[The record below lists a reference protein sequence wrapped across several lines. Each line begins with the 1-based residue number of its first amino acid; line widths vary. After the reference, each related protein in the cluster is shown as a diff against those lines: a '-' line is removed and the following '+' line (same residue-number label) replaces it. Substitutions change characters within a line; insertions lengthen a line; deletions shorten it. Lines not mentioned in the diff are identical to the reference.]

1 MSNQRLKNLLQYT
14 MRLEFH
20 CHTDYSADGLISP
33 LRLVEVGRRKGIDRI
48 VVTDHN
54 TIAGARAAYQLDP
67 QRVIVGEEILTQ
79 SGELLVAFVQEEVPP
94 GLPALET
101 ISILREQG
109 AFISVSHP
117 FDTHRKGHW
126 KTPALL
132 EIAPLVDAI
141 EVFNSR
147 CIFPSFNHKARAFA
161 RQHGLLGT
169 VGSDA
174 HAASEVGRATHLL
187 ADFNDASSLK
197 NALAAGKEEARLSG
211 FWVHFYSRYAKW
223 VKRKKK
229 ANLAR

>member
-1 MSNQRLKNLLQYT
+1 

-20 CHTDYSADGLISP
+20 CHTDYSGDGLISP
-33 LRLVEVGRRKGIDRI
+33 RKLVEVCRQKGIDRI

-54 TIAGARAAYQLDP
+54 TIAGALVACRLDP
-67 QRVIVGEEILTQ
+67 QRVIIGEEILTQ
-79 SGELLVAFVQEEVPP
+79 SGELLAAFVQEEIPP

-126 KTPALL
+126 KIPALL
-132 EIAPLVDAI
+132 DIAPLVDAI

-161 RQHGLLGT
+161 REHGILGT

-174 HAASEVGRATHLL
+174 HAASEVGQATHLL
-187 ADFNDASSLK
+187 ADFTDTASLK
-197 NALAAGKEEARLSG
+197 SALATGKEETRLSG

-223 VKRKKK
+223 VKRTPK
-229 ANLAR
+229 NR

>member
-1 MSNQRLKNLLQYT
+1 

-20 CHTDYSADGLISP
+20 CHTHYSSDGLISP
-33 LRLVEVGRRKGIDRI
+33 RKLVEVCRRKGIDRI

-54 TIAGARAAYQLDP
+54 TIAGALAAYQLDP

-79 SGELLVAFVQEEVPP
+79 SGELLAAFVQEEIPS

-101 ISILREQG
+101 ISILREQE

-126 KTPALL
+126 KVPALL
-132 EIAPLVDAI
+132 EITPLVDAI

-161 RQHGLLGT
+161 QQHGILGT

-174 HAASEVGRATHLL
+174 HAASEVGQATHLL
-187 ADFNDASSLK
+187 ADFSDAASLK
-197 NALAAGKEEARLSG
+197 SALVTGKADVRLSG

-223 VKRKKK
+223 VKNRRK
-229 ANLAR
+229 ANQARQE